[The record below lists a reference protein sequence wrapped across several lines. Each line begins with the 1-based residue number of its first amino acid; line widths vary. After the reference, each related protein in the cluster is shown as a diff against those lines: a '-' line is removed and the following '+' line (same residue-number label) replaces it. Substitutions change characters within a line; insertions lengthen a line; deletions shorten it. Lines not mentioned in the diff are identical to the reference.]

1 MKKAYVIAIN
11 GVSGAGK
18 TALAELLAATLPN
31 AVLFRFDDFDASN
44 VYPDDFYDW
53 VKRGA
58 NLSEFDCPGLATAVE
73 EEIAVE
79 SADFI
84 VVDYPFGRE
93 HPRLKDCIDFS
104 VFIDTPLDVA
114 MARRILRDGD
124 RSTMSELKEEMEH
137 YIRKARHAY
146 LDTYRHRGTCDLILD
161 GWDSL
166 PALCEKVIEQ
176 IRAEPIGRGN
186 E

>member
-1 MKKAYVIAIN
+1 MKKPNVIAIN

-18 TALAELLAATLPN
+18 TALTDLLATTLPN
-31 AVLFRFDDFDASN
+31 TVHFHFDDFEASN
-44 VYPDDFYDW
+44 VYPDDFYEW
-53 VKRGA
+53 ANRGA
-58 NLSEFDCPGLATAVE
+58 DLSKFDCPGLASAVE
-73 EEIAVE
+73 EEIRDG

-84 VVDYPFGRE
+84 VLDYPFGRE
-93 HPRLKDCIDFS
+93 HPRLKDCIDYS

-124 RSTMSELKEEMEH
+124 RSTMSELKEELEH

-146 LDTYRHRGTCDLILD
+146 LDAYRHRAACDLILD
-161 GWDSL
+161 GWNGL
-166 PALCEKVIEQ
+166 PDLCEKVIEQ
-176 IRAEPIGRGN
+176 IRSEPIGRGS